1 MRFTKSLYF
10 ILFGMVF
17 LLWNINGTYAQRPE
31 RPRQPM
37 DRGEGPKTAIER
49 IIPVP
54 RQGEVNLNIWTNK
67 GCGSTYY
74 TGEYIDVSFT
84 VDQDSYVTLYDID
97 STGNVTILFPNSYS
111 RDNLAR
117 AGRVYTIPNKYS
129 GYNLMIEGPSGLELL
144 EGITSTDGYYHWF
157 FDGVSVPPIW
167 SNEWGD
173 PTTWGGKYTREPL
186 PGPDGEPPIVTKRFE
201 KRLQYQGPRDP
212 NQIANYIR
220 DQIRDQ
226 SRTKIQPGYQWGR
239 ASCAFYVIHYQGYT
253 EYDPSFESSS
263 PSYPSQPYNAQP
275 YPPSL
280 APSSPSPF
288 YSPQFS
294 GPPSYPPASSQPY
307 SFPSYPSQPYGMQ
320 PYPQTPPQPYPSQTP
335 NHVLSINSTPPQAHV
350 FLDEQYYGTTPLTL
364 YNVAAGSHHLRIE
377 KPGYITYEQVI
388 QIKDRGPTQINA
400 YLQSSSSGLPREL
413 RR

>member
-1 MRFTKSLYF
+1 MRFIKSLYF
-10 ILFGMVF
+10 VLFGMAF
-17 LLWNINGTYAQRPE
+17 WLFNMADTYAQRPE
-31 RPRQPM
+31 RPRPPT
-37 DRGEGPKTAIER
+37 DRGEGPKTSIER

-54 RQGEVNLNIWTNK
+54 RQGEVNLSIWPNK

-186 PGPDGEPPIVTKRFE
+186 PGPDGEPPVVTRRFE

-220 DQIRDQ
+220 EQIRDQ

-239 ASCAFYVIHYQGYT
+239 ASCAFYVIHYLGYT
-253 EYDPSFESSS
+253 EYDPGFESSP
-263 PSYPSQPYNAQP
+263 PSYPSQPYSVQP
-275 YPPSL
+275 YPPSM
-280 APSSPSPF
+280 APSYP
-288 YSPQFS
+288 YSPQFF
-294 GPPSYPPASSQPY
+294 GPPSYPPTAPRPYPIQP
-307 SFPSYPSQPYGMQ
+307 YPSQPY
-320 PYPQTPPQPYPSQTP
+320 PSQASDRT
-335 NHVLSINSTPPQAHV
+335 LSINSIPPQAHV

-364 YNVAAGSHHLRIE
+364 YNVATGSHRLRIE

-400 YLQSSSSGLPREL
+400 YLPSS
-413 RR
+413 

>member
-1 MRFTKSLYF
+1 MRFIKSLYF
-10 ILFGMVF
+10 ILFGMAF
-17 LLWNINGTYAQRPE
+17 WLPHMADTYAQRPE
-31 RPRQPM
+31 RPRPPT
-37 DRGEGPKTAIER
+37 DRGEGPKTSIER

-54 RQGEVNLNIWTNK
+54 RQGEVNLSIWTNK

-97 STGNVTILFPNSYS
+97 STGNVTVLFPNSYS

-167 SNEWGD
+167 SNEWGN

-186 PGPDGEPPIVTKRFE
+186 PGPDGEPPVVTRRFE

-220 DQIRDQ
+220 EQIRDQ

-239 ASCAFYVIHYQGYT
+239 ASCAFYVIHYLGYT
-253 EYDPSFESSS
+253 EYDPGFESSP
-263 PSYPSQPYNAQP
+263 PSYPSQPYPVQP
-275 YPPSL
+275 YPPSM
-280 APSSPSPF
+280 APSYP
-288 YSPQFS
+288 YSPQFF
-294 GPPSYPPASSQPY
+294 GPPPYSPTAPQPY
-307 SFPSYPSQPYGMQ
+307 PVQPYPSQPY
-320 PYPQTPPQPYPSQTP
+320 PSQASDRT
-335 NHVLSINSTPPQAHV
+335 LSVNSIPPQAHV
-350 FLDEQYYGTTPLTL
+350 FLDEQYYGMTPLTL
-364 YNVAAGSHHLRIE
+364 YNVAAGPHRLRIE

-400 YLQSSSSGLPREL
+400 YLPSS
-413 RR
+413 